1 MKESARQPSKFLA
14 VIAQIQTMIKTDA
27 LCSGDKIPSEREL
40 SDRLSIGRS
49 SVREALRALEL
60 LGLIET
66 RRGEGT
72 FLRDFKDHQLVP
84 LIGAFLFD
92 QDQKKKDVQEVKA
105 ILELGCLALLAKKNN
120 LTSRDQQLSFDHYM
134 EKADNRLLENIWMII
149 SDYAGSDKEN
159 ERLDELLEAAKQ
171 IQFPERQ

>member
-1 MKESARQPSKFLA
+1 MIESARPPSKFLA
-14 VIAQIQTMIKTDA
+14 AIAQIQEMIKTDRFQ
-27 LCSGDKIPSEREL
+27 SGDKIPSEREL

-84 LIGAFLFD
+84 LIGTFIFD
-92 QDQKKKDVQEVKA
+92 GDQNKEDVRDVKA
-105 ILELGCLALLAKKNN
+105 ILELGCLAIL
-120 LTSRDQQLSFDHYM
+120 SRKSGFDFNEAGDSFQQQI
-134 EKADNRLLENIWMII
+134 EAADNRLLKNIWMII
-149 SDYAGSDKEN
+149 SDYAGSDTGN
-159 ERLDELLEAAKQ
+159 ERLEEMLAAAKQ
-171 IQFPERQ
+171 INYSERQ

>member
-1 MKESARQPSKFLA
+1 
-14 VIAQIQTMIKTDA
+14 MIKRDR
-27 LCSGDKIPSEREL
+27 LGPGDKIPSEREL

-84 LIGAFLFD
+84 LIGTFLFD
-92 QDQKKKDVQEVKA
+92 GDQTKEDIHDVKA
-105 ILELGCLALLAKKNN
+105 ILELGCLAVLVRNETADAKE
-120 LTSRDQQLSFDHYM
+120 LTNSVGQLI
-134 EKADNRLLENIWMII
+134 EKTDNRLLQSIWMII
-149 SDYAGSDKEN
+149 SNYAGNDPDD
-159 ERLDELLEAAKQ
+159 ERLQKLLASARE
-171 IQFPERQ
+171 IQYSKRQ